1 MFLIILI
8 NWLVFIE
15 YMLVTNLLTI
25 LNQLRIYHWQT
36 RGKGSFAQH
45 KALDKAYGEFSD
57 LIDSFVEV
65 FMGKYGRIKSKD
77 GFTITLVN
85 YENQNSKIVYNN
97 YGINNLFTIKVL
109 REIVFRYQLKREK
122 CRDRISFCAGAPDRF
137 NCRRHS
143 RLSS

>member
-85 YENQNSKIVYNN
+85 YENQNSPTEFCDKYVEYLTVTLPKELNVESDTDLLNIRDEM
-97 YGINNLFTIKVL
+97 LA
-109 REIVFRYQLKREK
+109 QLNKLKYLLTLE
-122 CRDRISFCAGAPDRF
+122 
-137 NCRRHS
+137 
-143 RLSS
+143 